1 MNAARQIEPEKISI
15 LQLKTKRGSIEEGD
29 NPGNNPIQGYTFNF
43 EVGTGMRPEDLL
55 VGIEL
60 GIEIVGIDEFK
71 NPVGAT
77 GSYTHEIVFK
87 VDNLEEFLEK
97 TDENSSTKVDSL
109 LISTLMGIA
118 YSTIRGI
125 IFTRTQATS
134 LGAVILPILDPKK
147 LTQMAFPK

>member
-1 MNAARQIEPEKISI
+1 MNAARQIDPEKISI

-29 NPGNNPIQGYTFNF
+29 NAGNTPIQGYTFNF
-43 EVGTGMRPEDLL
+43 QIGMGMRFEDSL

-71 NPVGAT
+71 KPVGAT

-87 VDNLEEFLEK
+87 VENLSEFLE
-97 TDENSSTKVDSL
+97 TTVENSPTKVDSI

-125 IFTRTQATS
+125 IFTRTQGTS
-134 LGAVILPILDPKK
+134 LGSVILPVLDPKK
-147 LTQMAFPK
+147 LTQMAFKQ